1 MTDEY
6 YLAIKHIQLLHNYLN
21 FKSKLKTAE
30 HKEKKNPYKWW
41 MRISGGQWP
50 LRGRQPFFRIYLKK
64 ITKI

>member
-6 YLAIKHIQLLHNYLN
+6 YLAIRPIQLLHNYLN
-21 FKSKLKTAE
+21 FKSKLKAAE
-30 HKEKKNPYKWW
+30 HKKKHLINDECEYL
-41 MRISGGQWP
+41 GGQWP